1 MLKNPAE
8 TIGREVSQ
16 TGGFVESKSE
26 AAHAHHAR
34 ELFSS
39 LIRPEMTDPTRDNS
53 KARQNI
59 SPEALARFL
68 ECLSPD
74 PDEAG
79 RLYTH
84 LHGKLVGFFNL
95 KGISDPLSAAD
106 ETIDRAAIKI
116 AAGAPVPDVNKYCLG
131 IARNIA
137 RERMRR
143 MQREVSAFRSF
154 IENLADSSEEQ
165 VERIYHV
172 LKPCFELLV
181 AEDQKLLAAY
191 CQVLRGGERIEHR
204 RRLAE
209 TMKTTMLALRMRVT
223 RLRKTL
229 TDCVKSSVK
238 ET

>member
-8 TIGREVSQ
+8 TIGRKVSQ
-16 TGGFVESKSE
+16 AGGFVESMSE

-39 LIRPEMTDPTRDNS
+39 LIRPEMTDPTQDNS
-53 KARQNI
+53 KARQNV
-59 SPEALARFL
+59 SREALERFL
-68 ECLSPD
+68 KRLSPNL
-74 PDEAG
+74 DEAG
-79 RLYTH
+79 RLYTR

-95 KGISDPLSAAD
+95 RGISDPLSAAD
-106 ETIDRAAIKI
+106 ETLDRAAIKM
-116 AAGAPVPDVNKYCLG
+116 AAGAPVPDVNRYCSG

-137 RERMRR
+137 KERMRL
-143 MQREVSAFRSF
+143 MQREVSAFRNF

-165 VERIYHV
+165 VERISHV
-172 LKPCFELLV
+172 LKPCFEQLV

-191 CQVLRGGERIEHR
+191 CQVLRGSARIEHR

-229 TDCVKSSVK
+229 TDCVKSSLN